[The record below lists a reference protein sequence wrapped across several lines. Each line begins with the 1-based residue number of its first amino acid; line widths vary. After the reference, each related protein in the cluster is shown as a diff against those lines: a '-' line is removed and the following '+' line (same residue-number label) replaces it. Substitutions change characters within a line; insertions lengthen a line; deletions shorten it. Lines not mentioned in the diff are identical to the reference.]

1 MSPFL
6 LKKLLFAPEKHKP
19 QQYYL
24 RHLKADVK
32 TTPCYVSNKFLVHRI
47 IYNKIKK

>member
-6 LKKLLFAPEKHKP
+6 EKLLFAPEKHKP
-19 QQYYL
+19 QQHYL

-32 TTPCYVSNKFLVHRI
+32 TTTPCYVSNKFLVHR
-47 IYNKIKK
+47 